1 MGGQNGADRE
11 EMTWRLQPSKLSVV
25 LAVAKRLSPYVV
37 EATVVPTALFYALGL
52 SVGLTWAFVAAL
64 AWTYSAVVRR
74 VISGSRVPGL
84 LVLACLGITLRT
96 TAYVLSGSTFVYF
109 VQPIFRTAVT
119 GGCLAASVLIGRP
132 LIARFASDFC
142 PLGPDVEG
150 RPAVLRLFR
159 YLTLLWAGVNLVA
172 ALVSLVLLLTVPT
185 AVFVGTSAVS
195 GWIITAAGVV
205 VTVAASVR
213 TAHRE
218 GLGTAVAANGTLRA
232 YVVAPA

>member
-1 MGGQNGADRE
+1 MS
-11 EMTWRLQPSKLSVV
+11 WRLHPSKLSVV
-25 LAVAKRLSPYVV
+25 AAVTKRLAPYLV

-74 VISGSRVPGL
+74 VVRGKRVPGL

-109 VQPIFRTAVT
+109 VQPILRTAVT

-159 YLTLLWAGVNLVA
+159 SLTLLWAGINLIA

-185 AVFVGTSAVS
+185 TVFVGTSAVS
-195 GWIITAAGVV
+195 GWIITGVGLLAT
-205 VTVAASVR
+205 VTASVR
-213 TAHRE
+213 TAQRE
-218 GLGTAVAANGTLRA
+218 GLATAVATNGTLRA
-232 YVVAPA
+232 YVMAPA